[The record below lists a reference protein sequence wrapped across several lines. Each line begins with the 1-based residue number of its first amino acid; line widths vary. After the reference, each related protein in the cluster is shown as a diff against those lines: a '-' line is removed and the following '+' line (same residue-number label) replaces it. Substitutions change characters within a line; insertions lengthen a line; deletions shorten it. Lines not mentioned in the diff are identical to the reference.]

1 MVLSNSIVTSDS
13 HKVNVKIGDKMFKKS
28 LVAIA
33 MLLCAASN
41 AQEMA
46 NADITMQP
54 AAGDVYMLQGPG
66 GNIGVLATAKGL
78 LLVDDKFAPL
88 AEKIESAMK
97 GIKDNELKYVIN
109 THYHGDHTGSNE
121 FFSHKAPIFAH
132 ENVRSRLSSKADHHA
147 DSLPVV
153 TYKDGITIYLD
164 NEEIQLTHLP
174 SGHTDG
180 DTYVYFKNANVLHTG
195 DLFFEVGF
203 PYVDLKSG
211 GSVKG
216 YLASVNHMLNNTPDD
231 VVIIPGHG
239 KLTNKT
245 GLRAFA
251 DMLAFSIDK
260 VTNALAAGKSEQQII
275 TEGIGEKYQH
285 LSWAFITEEKWLKT
299 LVADLK

>member
-1 MVLSNSIVTSDS
+1 
-13 HKVNVKIGDKMFKKS
+13 MFKKILITLTMFLS
-28 LVAIA
+28 ISV
-33 MLLCAASN
+33 N
-41 AQEMA
+41 AQTLADA
-46 NADITMQP
+46 NITVQP
-54 AAGDVYMLQGPG
+54 AAGNVYMLQGPG
-66 GNIGVLATAKGL
+66 GNIGVLATDAGL

-88 AEKIESAMK
+88 AEKIEAAMK
-97 GIKDNELKYVIN
+97 DLEDKELKYIIN
-109 THYHGDHTGSNE
+109 THYHGDHTGSNQ

-132 ENVRSRLSSKADHHA
+132 ENVRKRLSSKADHHS

-203 PYVDLKSG
+203 PYIDLKSG

-216 YLASVNHMLNNTPDD
+216 YLASVNHMLANTPDD
-231 VVIIPGHG
+231 VTIIPGHG
-239 KLTNKT
+239 KLTNKKS
-245 GLRAFA
+245 LAAFA
-251 DMLAFSIDK
+251 KMLAFSINK
-260 VTNALAAGKSEQQII
+260 VSKALAAGQLESDIVAA
-275 TEGIGEKYQH
+275 GIGDKYKS

>member
-1 MVLSNSIVTSDS
+1 
-13 HKVNVKIGDKMFKKS
+13 MFKKS
-28 LVAIA
+28 LMALTM
-33 MLLCAASN
+33 MLSINVN
-41 AQEMA
+41 AQTMA
-46 NADITMQP
+46 DADITVQQ
-54 AAGDVYMLQGPG
+54 AAGDVYMLKGPG
-66 GNIGVLATAKGL
+66 GNIGVLATNKGL

-88 AEKIESAMK
+88 AEKIETAMK
-97 GIKDNELKYVIN
+97 GIEDRSLKYVVN
-109 THYHGDHTGSNE
+109 THYHGDHTGSNK

-132 ENVRSRLSSKADHHA
+132 ENVRTRLSNKKDHHA

-153 TYKDGITIYLD
+153 TYKEGITIHLD
-164 NEEIQLTHLP
+164 NEEVQLTHLP

-216 YLASVNHMLNNTPDD
+216 YLKSVKHMLKHTPTD

-239 KLTNKT
+239 KLTNKES
-245 GLRAFA
+245 LAAFA
-251 DMLAFSIDK
+251 NMIEFSINK
-260 VTNALAAGKSEQQII
+260 VSKALASGKSEAEII
-275 TEGIGEKYQH
+275 ADGIGEKYQH

-299 LVADLK
+299 LIADLK

>member
-1 MVLSNSIVTSDS
+1 
-13 HKVNVKIGDKMFKKS
+13 MFKKS
-28 LVAIA
+28 LVAVTLFFSIA
-33 MLLCAASN
+33 ATSTAN
-41 AQEMA
+41 AQSMA
-46 NADITMQP
+46 DKEITVQQ
-54 AAGDVYMLQGPG
+54 AAGDVYILQGPG
-66 GNIGVLATAKGL
+66 GNIGVLATDKGL

-97 GIKDNELKYVIN
+97 GLEDKDLKYIIN
-109 THYHGDHTGSNE
+109 THFHGDHTGSNQ

-132 ENVRSRLSSKADHHA
+132 ENVRSRLSSKADHSVE
-147 DSLPVV
+147 SLPVV

-164 NEEIQLTHLP
+164 NEEVQLTHLP
-174 SGHTDG
+174 KGHTDG
-180 DTYVYFKNANVLHTG
+180 DTYVYFKKANVLHTG

-216 YLASVNHMLNNTPDD
+216 YLASVKHMLKNTPDD

-239 KLTNKT
+239 KLTNKES
-245 GLRAFA
+245 LLAFA
-251 DMLAFSIDK
+251 EMISFSIDR
-260 VTNALAAGKSEQQII
+260 VASALAAGKSEEQILSA
-275 TEGIGEKYQH
+275 GIGEKHKH